1 MSYIQSV
8 YINAL
13 LADASYIDLP
23 IGKVDADSEKYKE
36 LSTRM
41 TPQLAKFIA
50 DNFIADNFEVSRL
63 RAGSRRFRPMACM
76 RKAARAKRA
85 GGHGQQDG
93 RKAECAAYFAP
104 FLIA

>member
-1 MSYIQSV
+1 MSYIQSA

-13 LADASYIDLP
+13 LADAAYIDLP
-23 IGKVDADSEKYKE
+23 IGTIVQDQLEDKE
-36 LSTRM
+36 GTLSRRM

-50 DNFIADNFEVSRL
+50 DNFEVARL

>member
-23 IGKVDADSEKYKE
+23 IGKVDADSERYKE

-41 TPQLAKFIA
+41 TPLLSKFIV
-50 DNFIADNFEVSRL
+50 DNFEVARL

-93 RKAECAAYFAP
+93 RKAECAAYSAP

>member
-1 MSYIQSV
+1 MSYIQSA

-23 IGKVDADSEKYKE
+23 IGKVDADSERYKE

-41 TPQLAKFIA
+41 TPSLSKFIV
-50 DNFIADNFEVSRL
+50 DNFEVARL

-76 RKAARAKRA
+76 RKAAKAKRA
-85 GGHGQQDG
+85 YGHGQQDG
-93 RKAECAAYFAP
+93 RKAEYAAYFTP

>member
-1 MSYIQSV
+1 MSNISSA
-8 YINAL
+8 YINAI
-13 LADASYIDLP
+13 LADAAYIDMETGIINIEEMKENDDLP
-23 IGKVDADSEKYKE
+23 
-36 LSTRM
+36 TRM
-41 TPQLAKFIA
+41 TSPLAKFIA
-50 DNFIADNFEVSRL
+50 DNFEVARL

>member
-1 MSYIQSV
+1 MSNISSA
-8 YINAL
+8 YINAI
-13 LADASYIDLP
+13 LADAAYIDLNTGV
-23 IGKVDADSEKYKE
+23 IDAENMQTDDDLPK
-36 LSTRM
+36 RM
-41 TPQLAKFIA
+41 TLPLAKFIA
-50 DNFIADNFEVSRL
+50 DNFEVARL

>member
-1 MSYIQSV
+1 MSNISSA
-8 YINAL
+8 YINAI
-13 LADASYIDLP
+13 LADAAYIDLNTGV
-23 IGKVDADSEKYKE
+23 IDAENMQTDDDLPK
-36 LSTRM
+36 RM
-41 TPQLAKFIA
+41 TPPLAKFIA
-50 DNFIADNFEVSRL
+50 DNFEVARL

>member
-23 IGKVDADSEKYKE
+23 IGKVDADSERYKE

-41 TPQLAKFIA
+41 TPLLSKFIV
-50 DNFIADNFEVSRL
+50 DNFEVARL
-63 RAGSRRFRPMACM
+63 RVGSRRFRPMACM